1 MYLIQYNKLKYL
13 PSFWKLIFVPHYLL
27 YWTSS
32 DLHDDTIF
40 KIVKALIFVCILFNV
55 FFFFKIFMWSDQ
67 IGHHWLQFIIFKSLL
82 RSYSGDY
89 WVRVKRKKLCI
100 CHSIFFFFFSFSWL
114 FLDRL
119 AKIIFKALSSCCFE
133 CVWPLSELVIWYAMC
148 FQPMLFRN
156 KQ

>member
-1 MYLIQYNKLKYL
+1 MYLTQCNKLKSL
-13 PSFWKLIFVPHYLL
+13 PSFWKSIFVPHYLL

-67 IGHHWLQFIIFKSLL
+67 IVHNWLQFIIFKSLL

-89 WVRVKRKKLCI
+89 RVRVKRKKLCI
-100 CHSIFFFFFSFSWL
+100 WHSSFFSFFPSRDFFWTDWQKL
-114 FLDRL
+114 FSKLCPV
-119 AKIIFKALSSCCFE
+119 AALSACDHYRS
-133 CVWPLSELVIWYAMC
+133 
-148 FQPMLFRN
+148 
-156 KQ
+156 